1 VLEWFNKSLDIVY
14 GETFPQT
21 SNFGDKFVVGVEVST
36 TDVK

>member
-14 GETFPQT
+14 GETFPHT
-21 SNFGDKFVVGVEVST
+21 SNFGKKFVVGVEVRA